1 MMTTGSPITIITPKT
16 PLPSL
21 SNLSRNALL
30 YGLASGCVIVI
41 PENSFLGEEFWENLV
56 QEGAYDTEVC
66 RMYHKS
72 YDFLCL

>member
-1 MMTTGSPITIITPKT
+1 MSTCNTIAVINPKT

-41 PENSFLGEEFWENLV
+41 PENSYLGEEFWENLV
-56 QEGAYDTEVC
+56 QEGAYDTE
-66 RMYHKS
+66 
-72 YDFLCL
+72 LCPQVLLWYQYY